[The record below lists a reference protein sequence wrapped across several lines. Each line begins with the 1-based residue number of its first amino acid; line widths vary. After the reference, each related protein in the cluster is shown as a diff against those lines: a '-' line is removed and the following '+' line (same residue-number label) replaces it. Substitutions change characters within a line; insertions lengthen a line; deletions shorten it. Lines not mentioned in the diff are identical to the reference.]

1 VLWPKCEE
9 HTLKASKLF
18 VRVNNQFSKLV
29 KELKFAHL
37 VDATSVF
44 ITMQDGRKV
53 LGYFQSTY
61 SMFKFHICGY
71 LLIIIVMLLIFQCLS
86 KFINVCAVNTYTGQ
100 WTLRAFSLL
109 IITNWPI

>member
-37 VDATSVF
+37 VDATNVF
-44 ITMQDGRKV
+44 ITMQEGLKEGFGLFSV
-53 LGYFQSTY
+53 
-61 SMFKFHICGY
+61 Y
-71 LLIIIVMLLIFQCLS
+71 LQYV
-86 KFINVCAVNTYTGQ
+86 
-100 WTLRAFSLL
+100 
-109 IITNWPI
+109 